1 MSIKVL
7 KSLAAFALGAAVFA
21 QPALAQDKP
30 LKVGV
35 TAGPHAQ
42 IFEVVQQEAA
52 KQGLNIQIIEF
63 SDYVQ
68 PNVALSSATWT

>member
-1 MSIKVL
+1 M
-7 KSLAAFALGAAVFA
+7 
-21 QPALAQDKP
+21 
-30 LKVGV
+30 

-42 IFEVVQQEAA
+42 IFEVVKQEAA